1 MGLSEA
7 TAKSPRMIST
17 AKSAPAIGP
26 LKVAAIP
33 AAAPQPTRVRSWRG
47 GAFNKRPSQDA
58 AAAPIWTIGPSR
70 PTEPPDPIVIAD
82 TSVFRPSTRRR
93 IVPPCRATASM
104 TSGTPG
110 PRASRPKSVISVP
123 TMRPP
128 SAGISARC
136 IDHVSDAVRPPEE
149 RALEEPDQDAEDDG
163 AGGAREPQRD
173 RPPDH
178 PEVTL
183 GATLSR
189 FQAGR
194 GDDGS
199 PVAFGRECTCP
210 GRARGWPRSYCATAR
225 VRIRSPS

>member
-136 IDHVSDAVRPPEE
+136 QRASSRAGPTGSVGSANSPASTTSATPSAPPKNAPWKN
-149 RALEEPDQDAEDDG
+149 RIRMRKTTAPA
-163 AGGAREPQRD
+163 APANP
-173 RPPDH
+173 
-178 PEVTL
+178 
-183 GATLSR
+183 S
-189 FQAGR
+189 
-194 GDDGS
+194 
-199 PVAFGRECTCP
+199 
-210 GRARGWPRSYCATAR
+210 ATAHPTIPR
-225 VRIRSPS
+225 

>member
-1 MGLSEA
+1 VQGDRLHDLGNTGTTGLPTEERDQRSHDEA
-7 TAKSPRMIST
+7 AERRDQCEV
-17 AKSAPAIGP
+17 PARELAGR
-26 LKVAAIP
+26 AD
-33 AAAPQPTRVRSWRG
+33 RVRRV
-47 GAFNKRPSQDA
+47 REQ
-58 AAAPIWTIGPSR
+58 
-70 PTEPPDPIVIAD
+70 
-82 TSVFRPSTRRR
+82 
-93 IVPPCRATASM
+93 
-104 TSGTPG
+104 
-110 PRASRPKSVISVP
+110 PR
-123 TMRPP
+123 
-128 SAGISARC
+128 

-225 VRIRSPS
+225 VRIPSPS